1 MNAPLYL
8 TEHAR
13 MHTIAI
19 EGMTC
24 ASCIRRFEW
33 ALGAVPGVTTANVN
47 LATKRATVTCRADAA
62 ALRKS
67 VEGVG
72 YDARA
77 VLGLRLHAALIPVA
91 AGALYPAYGLLLSPA
106 LAAGGALSS
115 VFVLGNALRFSAHG
129 RKAGATSLPPQ
140 R

>member
-1 MNAPLYL
+1 MNAPLHL
-8 TEHAR
+8 TDHPR
-13 MHTIAI
+13 LHTIAI

-24 ASCIRRFEW
+24 ASCIGRVER
-33 ALGAVPGVTTANVN
+33 ALAAVPGVTTANVN
-47 LATKRATVTCRADAA
+47 LATKRATVTCSADAA
-62 ALRKS
+62 ALRKL

-106 LAAGGALSS
+106 LAAGAALSS
-115 VFVLGNALRFSAHG
+115 VFVLGNALRLSAHG